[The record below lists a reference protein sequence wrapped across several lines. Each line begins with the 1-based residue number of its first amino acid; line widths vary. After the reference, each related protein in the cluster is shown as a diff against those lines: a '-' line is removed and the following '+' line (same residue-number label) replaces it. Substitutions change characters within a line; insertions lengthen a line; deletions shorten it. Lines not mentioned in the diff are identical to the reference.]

1 MTNSHGTVAREFR
14 NVKASVNVVTSALTR
29 RAARCLFSV
38 NTPHTGCRT
47 IIFSDVMDRPMIMAD
62 CVTDLPGQIRMER
75 KDMGGQKTRQRI
87 IACAPTVTLVN
98 NALIWARG
106 CAVWMSCSPGN
117 RTTSIRTRCTNEVV
131 GMDARSGRQ
140 HRAVQVTKAFL
151 PQQYTRTGKILES
164 SARCQMNYT
173 TWRAARTGI

>member
-1 MTNSHGTVAREFR
+1 M
-14 NVKASVNVVTSALTR
+14 SALTR

-38 NTPHTGCRT
+38 NTPHTGTRT
-47 IIFSDVMDRPMIMAD
+47 IITSDVMDRPMTMAD
-62 CVTDLPGQIRMER
+62 YVTGLRIRIKR
-75 KDMGGQKTRQRI
+75 KDTRGQKTRQRI
-87 IACAPTVTLVN
+87 ITCAPTVTLVN
-98 NALIWARG
+98 NALIWARD

-164 SARCQMNYT
+164 SARCQRSYT
-173 TWRAARTGI
+173 TWRAAQTGI